1 MKIGNFKPGKKVTV
15 FFVFFAC
22 TFFILGL
29 WQIERG
35 QAKSKIIAQ
44 FNSNLKED
52 ASYISDTSI
61 KWDRVLVDGEWDGAE
76 QILIDNVINSGIAG
90 YKVLT
95 PLKEVMSTILGIAQK
110 LGKGLYEMVSG
121 DVVKGW
127 ETMAGAVENL
137 GEQFDEAWKRG
148 KKLYDLQILIRENN
162 RSTIIG
168 LAELKAQENEL
179 RYIAED
185 VTKSYEDRKQAY
197 IDLENNLKTQLLLRK
212 NAILLQLQENEEA
225 SKGSSDRGE
234 ALDKEIEGVDVVA
247 LKADA
252 FPESDTVKVN
262 KHKDWYKAIKKDI
275 YLNETVLIMNEMN
288 NGVTKK

>member
-95 PLKEVMSTILGIAQK
+95 PLKIK
-110 LGKGLYEMVSG
+110 
-121 DVVKGW
+121 
-127 ETMAGAVENL
+127 
-137 GEQFDEAWKRG
+137 
-148 KKLYDLQILIRENN
+148 
-162 RSTIIG
+162 
-168 LAELKAQENEL
+168 
-179 RYIAED
+179 
-185 VTKSYEDRKQAY
+185 
-197 IDLENNLKTQLLLRK
+197 
-212 NAILLQLQENEEA
+212 
-225 SKGSSDRGE
+225 SSDRYILVDRGWV
-234 ALDKEIEGVDVVA
+234 AQKEFRNDLPNIDIENITASVKGILED
-247 LKADA
+247 
-252 FPESDTVKVN
+252 PELGFVLSDELVTDTWPKVSQTKN
-262 KHKDWYKAIKKDI
+262 V
-275 YLNETVLIMNEMN
+275 TVLLKEYDQKFLPFVLVADPTLRNSLEYVRITPSTMMPIKHYGYSAQWFTMLLAICLMYLWIGFKKNEE
-288 NGVTKK
+288 